1 MYNQKLCLGLGC
13 VPELPVKEQLLL
25 YKKAG
30 FDGFFS
36 GFESREQIA
45 DLAGFANKENLVFQ
59 SVHAPFHK
67 TAAIWKEC
75 EDGIA
80 AVGELKACVEA
91 AADAGVPIVVSHVFI
106 GFDKPDKPTK
116 LGLERFAE
124 VVELASSKNVK
135 IAFENTEGEEFLSA
149 VMDYFKDNPAVGFCW
164 DTGHEQCYNYGK
176 DMTALYGDRL
186 IATHLN
192 DNLGISDFGGH
203 TFWTD
208 DLHLLPFDG
217 IIDWGGIAERLN
229 RAGYNGILTFELA
242 RKSKPGRHDNDKYE
256 SVSAEIYVAEA
267 YNRACRLAAIKNK
280 SSK

>member
-80 AVGELKACVEA
+80 AVGELKARVEA

-242 RKSKPGRHDNDKYE
+242 RKSKPGRNDNDKYE